1 MDLIKQIK
9 EQRPNLKDN
18 SINAYL
24 IALKKLNNN
33 KEIEDLDFLANKEKI
48 KEKLDDL
55 KLTTRRNY
63 ITAVLVVLRA
73 FDANEKLIDY
83 YKNIINDLNEEYT
96 GIMSKNNKSEKQEA
110 NWIELSELNKVFNSI
125 EKEVKA
131 MDLKNRIKLKPTDFN
146 KLQDYVIAG
155 LYTLLPPIRLDFAPM
170 FVESKKSKINDSD
183 NYLFNGGRNKKVF
196 IINEYKNNKSHGQ
209 QTLRIPSKLNSII
222 NLWLKYN
229 DTGNF
234 LLNNRR
240 EMLSANGLGKAITRI
255 FKPTG
260 KNITI
265 NLLRS
270 IYISENVDMKA
281 LKKSEEL
288 AKDMMHSPAVQ
299 KGIYYK
305 DD

>member
-1 MDLIKQIK
+1 MNIIDKIK
-9 EQRPNLKDN
+9 EARPNLKPN
-18 SINAYL
+18 SINAYI
-24 IALKKLNNN
+24 IAIKKLNDN
-33 KEIEDLDFLANKEKI
+33 KEIEDLDFLADKEEI
-48 KEKLDDL
+48 KKKLDDL
-55 KLTTRRNY
+55 KLTTKRNY

-73 FDANEKLIDY
+73 YQANEKLIDF

-110 NWIELSELNKVFNSI
+110 NWLQLSELTKVFNSI

-183 NYLFNGGRNKKVF
+183 NYLFNGGRNKKIF

-222 NLWLKYN
+222 NIWLKYN

-240 EMLSANGLGKAITRI
+240 EMLSSNGLGKAITRI

-260 KNITI
+260 KNVTI

-270 IYISENVDMKA
+270 IYISENVD
-281 LKKSEEL
+281 LDVVKKN
-288 AKDMMHSPAVQ
+288 AAIANAMMHSTDVQ
-299 KGIYYK
+299 QKIYYK
-305 DD
+305 ED

>member
-9 EQRPNLKDN
+9 DQRPNLKDN

-33 KEIEDLDFLANKEKI
+33 KEIKDLDFLADKEQIKNK
-48 KEKLDDL
+48 LNDL
-55 KLTTRRNY
+55 KLTTKRNY

-73 FDANEKLIDY
+73 FEANEKLIDY

-110 NWIELSELNKVFNSI
+110 NWVELSELNKVFNSI

-131 MDLKNRIKLKPTDFN
+131 MDLKNRIKLKSTDFN

-155 LYTLLPPIRLDFAPM
+155 LYNLLPPIRLDFAPM
-170 FVESKKSKINDSD
+170 FVESKKSKINDTD

-222 NLWLKYN
+222 NIWLKYN

-240 EMLSANGLGKAITRI
+240 EMLSANGLGKSITRI

>member
-1 MDLIKQIK
+1 MNIIDKIK
-9 EQRPNLKDN
+9 EKRPNLKSN
-18 SINAYL
+18 SINAY
-24 IALKKLNNN
+24 IIVLKKLNNN
-33 KEIEDLDFLANKEKI
+33 KEIKDLDFLADKEEI
-48 KEKLDDL
+48 KEKLQKL

-63 ITAVLVVLRA
+63 VTGILVVLQA

-110 NWIELSELNKVFNSI
+110 NWIELSELTKVFNSI

-234 LLNNRR
+234 LLNNRK

-255 FKPTG
+255 MKPTG

>member
-1 MDLIKQIK
+1 M
-9 EQRPNLKDN
+9 
-18 SINAYL
+18 
-24 IALKKLNNN
+24 
-33 KEIEDLDFLANKEKI
+33 
-48 KEKLDDL
+48 DDL
-55 KLTTRRNY
+55 KLTTKRNY

-110 NWIELSELNKVFNSI
+110 NWLQLSELTKVFNSI

-222 NLWLKYN
+222 NIWLKYN

-260 KNITI
+260 KNVTI